1 MPRSISRIPTALA
14 AATFNPEDTQLS
26 THQQNSTH
34 LDCNMA
40 SLSIIM
46 AMWYPTNVFIPHS
59 VPVRLLLTVTH
70 DITSDIAS
78 YTCRCH
84 FSSLCIVMTDSEP
97 SLLDLLRRK
106 FGAEQTW
113 AAMWDV
119 CRWKQFGSSV
129 CTKLCKI
136 NSQRISKKRELDS
149 ITRGALMLTLIVRGD
164 EC

>member
-14 AATFNPEDTQLS
+14 AATFNLEDTQLS
-26 THQQNSTH
+26 TRQQNSTH
-34 LDCNMA
+34 LDCDMG

-46 AMWYPTNVFIPHS
+46 AMWYPTNVIIPDS
-59 VPVRLLLTVTH
+59 VSVRLLLTVTH

-84 FSSLCIVMTDSEP
+84 YSSLCIVMTDSEL
-97 SLLDLLRRK
+97 SLPDLFRRK

-113 AAMWDV
+113 VAMRDV
-119 CRWKQFGSSV
+119 RRWKQFGSSV

-149 ITRGALMLTLIVRGD
+149 RTRDALMITLIVRGV